1 MALVLYFKFL
11 KCLFVC
17 LDDFV
22 LNTDCELRLVKL
34 QITMRVCWFRKRY
47 FFTKA
52 MLYEYDD
59 NNWYLARLFRSQCL
73 VSLVAF
79 QMHLVKVYCNNMI
92 TTFCFTLV
100 KICSSVKLS
109 YFHWIH
115 VLRCSHRIHVLIFLD
130 CIYWSFLNNK
140 SSWLLQVYS
149 LVFLPTHVIRLLM
162 D

>member
-1 MALVLYFKFL
+1 MYFKFL
-11 KCLFVC
+11 KCLFVF
-17 LDDFV
+17 LDEFV
-22 LNTDCELRLVKL
+22 LNTDSELRLVKL
-34 QITMRVCWFRKRY
+34 QWGCVDWTRCI
-47 FFTKA
+47 FFMKA

-109 YFHWIH
+109 YFPWIH
-115 VLRCSHRIHVLIFLD
+115 VLRCSHRIHVFIFLD
-130 CIYWSFLNNK
+130 CINWSLLNNK